1 MEYYRML
8 GSMSKKKDQ
17 EEKESP
23 LNNENNST
31 SLKLNR
37 GVELLLRNKGRK
49 ELKTSESK
57 VLEGRSKMIA
67 VTLTL
72 STVISIMFLLV
83 GGVIG
88 YLLKE
93 YVIER
98 NSTFIPT
105 HPEMFD
111 EHGQII
117 PDDILAVRFE
127 NGPETFLEDEE

>member
-1 MEYYRML
+1 ML
-8 GSMSKKKDQ
+8 
-17 EEKESP
+17 
-23 LNNENNST
+23 
-31 SLKLNR
+31 
-37 GVELLLRNKGRK
+37 
-49 ELKTSESK
+49 
-57 VLEGRSKMIA
+57 A

-72 STVISIMFLLV
+72 STIISIMFFLV

-111 EHGQII
+111 ENGQII
-117 PDDILAVRFE
+117 PDDVLAVRFE
-127 NGPETFLEDEE
+127 NNLEDFESED

>member
-1 MEYYRML
+1 ML
-8 GSMSKKKDQ
+8 
-17 EEKESP
+17 
-23 LNNENNST
+23 
-31 SLKLNR
+31 
-37 GVELLLRNKGRK
+37 
-49 ELKTSESK
+49 
-57 VLEGRSKMIA
+57 A

-72 STVISIMFLLV
+72 STVISVMFLLV

-127 NGPETFLEDEE
+127 NAPEIFEDEE

>member
-1 MEYYRML
+1 ML
-8 GSMSKKKDQ
+8 
-17 EEKESP
+17 
-23 LNNENNST
+23 
-31 SLKLNR
+31 
-37 GVELLLRNKGRK
+37 
-49 ELKTSESK
+49 
-57 VLEGRSKMIA
+57 A

-72 STVISIMFLLV
+72 STIISIMFLLV

-111 EHGQII
+111 ENGQII
-117 PDDILAVRFE
+117 PDEVLSVRFE
-127 NGPETFLEDEE
+127 NNLEDFESED